1 MNSLLIFF
9 ALPVATI
16 ILAVVLER
24 VWGCY
29 KLVTAFIFAIY
40 LIIVFA
46 LFDASYLVYALI
58 YTFLAFVASY
68 LSMVIQ
74 RLNQRLDNIE
84 NRNCCRRQNGCRC
97 ANRCQIEEECN
108 SNNANPTN
116 LLTISSSCGNGENN
130 DLLTINTTCA
140 RSGENNNNNNANACC
155 NQQNQANARNVEFS
169 ARVIPNC
176 NNNGRT
182 GTFRGCYRRRFF

>member
-108 SNNANPTN
+108 NNANPTN

>member
-108 SNNANPTN
+108 NNANPTN

-182 GTFRGCYRRRFF
+182 GTFRGCYRRRLF

>member
-16 ILAVVLER
+16 VLAVVLER

-108 SNNANPTN
+108 NNANPTN

>member
-84 NRNCCRRQNGCRC
+84 NRNCCIRQNSCRC

-108 SNNANPTN
+108 NNANPTN